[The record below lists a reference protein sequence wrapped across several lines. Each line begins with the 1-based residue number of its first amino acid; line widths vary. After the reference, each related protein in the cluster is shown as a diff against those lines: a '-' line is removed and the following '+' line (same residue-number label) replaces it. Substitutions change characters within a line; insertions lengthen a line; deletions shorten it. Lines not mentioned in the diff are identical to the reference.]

1 MKKSIL
7 SILLLFAV
15 AVASAQTIYFGDGSS
30 RDQSA
35 DKVTVIIPQGD
46 MLTFSLASGDTIA
59 VPFASVDSISWALPS
74 SVATLEKGRVS
85 IAYDEERQ
93 EVIITGTDVTPQQPA
108 QLFNAE
114 GKLVQT
120 AAQNRFSVARQGT
133 GLYIVNVKNKSNA
146 KFMKK

>member
-1 MKKSIL
+1 MKRSIL
-7 SILLLFAV
+7 SLLLLFTV
-15 AVASAQTIYFGDGSS
+15 AVAGAQTIHFSDGSR
-30 RDQSA
+30 RDLSP
-35 DKVTVIIPQGD
+35 DKVTTIIPQSNT
-46 MLTFSLASGDTIA
+46 LTFNLKSGENIV

-85 IAYDEERQ
+85 IAYDEKRQ
-93 EVIITGTDVTPQQPA
+93 EVIISGIDITPQEPA
-108 QLFNAE
+108 RLYDAE

-120 AAQNRFSVARQGT
+120 AAQNRFSVARRGT